1 MSYLAKPAIWP
12 KVAIFTL
19 SGASQWNTTT
29 QITWTPTL
37 TQSTTIQPHVGIVG
51 SQIELSHGS
60 YMCEYH
66 IAGTKQSQSVT
77 GTFTINFQE
86 DPSIV
91 PDFIGSLGGDPIEN
105 RHDGCKATF
114 EVKGNREFI
123 SFSTSSFTNANFNL
137 IYTDRMCFVI
147 LWKVR

>member
-29 QITWTPTL
+29 QIIWTPTL
-37 TQSTTIQPHVGIVG
+37 TQSTTIQPHVAIVDN
-51 SQIELSHGS
+51 QIQLSHGS

-91 PDFIGSLGGDPIEN
+91 PDFIGSLNGDPIEN
-105 RHDGCKATF
+105 RHEGCKATF
-114 EVKGNREFI
+114 EVKGNTEFI